1 MLHWGVMGL
10 GNIAHRFVSSL
21 AQFDET
27 DFYAGAS
34 HNAQKREEF
43 KEKYHPAVLY
53 ENYEEML
60 EDEDVDV
67 VYIALPHGLHFKWVM
82 ESLKHGKCVLVE
94 KPAFLTREEA
104 ITATTYAREHHL
116 FFMEAMKTRFIPLIE
131 VLHRQIEKGLIGDI
145 VRVENYFTSNSMD
158 KVSPDSYLFD
168 QKMGGALYDVG
179 VYNIASILDV
189 IKSDVTHIENDA
201 TFKNGIDIHDKVTL
215 TFANGATAYFEC
227 AIDDLQNKRSGK
239 IIGTKGSIEMDYFYR
254 PTSATV
260 NYEGE
265 SQSVTR
271 ELDGDDFYSEI
282 AAVHHGI
289 SYINYEAKRM
299 SHQDTIDEVS
309 LLEAIHEVTYGK

>member
-1 MLHWGVMGL
+1 M
-10 GNIAHRFVSSL
+10 
-21 AQFDET
+21 
-27 DFYAGAS
+27 
-34 HNAQKREEF
+34 
-43 KEKYHPAVLY
+43 
-53 ENYEEML
+53 
-60 EDEDVDV
+60 
-67 VYIALPHGLHFKWVM
+67 
-82 ESLKHGKCVLVE
+82 
-94 KPAFLTREEA
+94 
-104 ITATTYAREHHL
+104 
-116 FFMEAMKTRFIPLIE
+116 
-131 VLHRQIEKGLIGDI
+131 LHRQIEKGLIGDI

-239 IIGTKGSIEMDYFYR
+239 IIGAKGSIEMDYFYR